1 MKQTNFKHRCDY
13 NALQMALPPE
23 KFNSTHIAMETTGFG
38 CDENR
43 TYVLSNLALCNAAS
57 LQCLICRDMLS
68 VYDQFPLING
78 LMFQSPCPYSENK
91 TADDYAPPYLKID
104 GEKVF
109 IHAVCVA
116 CAQQEDI
123 SFECIFCSKPWDGS
137 NYQLGNLIKFDIFA
151 AQPCCPDRVTC
162 ARCKHPLGDVRLYRP
177 FSFFS
182 KYEQCNYCGFND
194 FHCIK
199 PMSTYRLRI
208 SSNSELNSMMQSNSI
223 GGSNSFCQ
231 FKSVTGPAPSPVIT
245 NSNGENGN
253 GQISPKSSSPAQQ
266 LQNQQRQEIEK
277 KKVEKEKTKRKEFGS
292 CAMDEVQ
299 VRFTRKT

>member
-1 MKQTNFKHRCDY
+1 MSKSSRRRQTSNSSLGDHDSGISGSPKQSPEFGGEDRITRITPEKGTMREFIESEIAVIMKNLKVKKRGKKNIASIGTVITETYTETKAGDITPEELKLRPMKQTNFKHRCDY

-123 SFECIFCSKPWDGS
+123 SFECIFCSKPW
-137 NYQLGNLIKFDIFA
+137 
-151 AQPCCPDRVTC
+151 
-162 ARCKHPLGDVRLYRP
+162 
-177 FSFFS
+177 
-182 KYEQCNYCGFND
+182 
-194 FHCIK
+194 
-199 PMSTYRLRI
+199 
-208 SSNSELNSMMQSNSI
+208 
-223 GGSNSFCQ
+223 
-231 FKSVTGPAPSPVIT
+231 
-245 NSNGENGN
+245 
-253 GQISPKSSSPAQQ
+253 
-266 LQNQQRQEIEK
+266 
-277 KKVEKEKTKRKEFGS
+277 
-292 CAMDEVQ
+292 
-299 VRFTRKT
+299 